1 MCSIGQILAA
11 LRSVLD
17 TNVNYFKMT
26 RERAKQLYDDYAWD
40 RGDLASK
47 DITRYQSAPATVTSY
62 MIGRETFVQL
72 RKQAERELGSDFSIK
87 EFHYQLLRQGEIP
100 LTYMKMHIARFIE
113 CKKDSSKPGC
123 KEILSS
129 DEDTV

>member
-1 MCSIGQILAA
+1 MIASIGQILAA

-17 TNVNYFKMT
+17 TSVNYFKMT
-26 RERAKQLYDDYAWD
+26 REGAKQLFDEYAWD
-40 RGDLASK
+40 GGDLAFK

-62 MIGRETFVQL
+62 MIGQETFVQL
-72 RKQAERELGSDFSIK
+72 KQQAERELGADFSIK

-100 LTYMKMHIARFIE
+100 LTYMEMHIARFIE

-123 KEILSS
+123 EEILS
-129 DEDTV
+129 